1 MKHFLIFPYDRYIRR
16 SLELA
21 SDRLNDSIE
30 DVLSLSGW
38 GWTGDEVFVK
48 DTIICVKDDICKV
61 SEKCDSIWITES
73 YYAID
78 FEKFILPILQFAQK
92 KQWNVY
98 YGRKTL
104 SEEKRIIM
112 NYIEAEKLF
121 FIEPIKE

>member
-48 DTIICVKDDICKV
+48 DTIICVKDDI
-61 SEKCDSIWITES
+61 
-73 YYAID
+73 
-78 FEKFILPILQFAQK
+78 
-92 KQWNVY
+92 
-98 YGRKTL
+98 
-104 SEEKRIIM
+104 
-112 NYIEAEKLF
+112 
-121 FIEPIKE
+121 

>member
-1 MKHFLIFPYDRYIRR
+1 MRCIMKHFLIFPYDRYIRR

-78 FEKFILPILQFAQK
+78 FEKFILPL
-92 KQWNVY
+92 N
-98 YGRKTL
+98 L
-104 SEEKRIIM
+104 SHCCCEHSLHGES
-112 NYIEAEKLF
+112 YPQSPDQYQLHY
-121 FIEPIKE
+121 PQP